1 MSKKSIS
8 FESLSNVL
16 TPLTHLINKKA
27 DKIALNDKAEKS
39 AIITKLSEMI
49 EDSDHR
55 TVSDSNIDAWNNKS
69 EFSGAYED
77 LSNLPSFSN
86 VAYSGS
92 YNDLDDIIVGNTF
105 VNDNMT
111 ISGIIPSELHY
122 IPEGYIFE
130 ARDYTVDFTVKYSS
144 SSKTY
149 TKTMY
154 FSKRDA
160 LNKYIY
166 YKDTLQGSSNVA
178 IFAYDDGRIQYTPT
192 GSVLSADLVFHDVK
206 KRGVLPLDTTYLP
219 TTVPVIPSAQVGQL
233 IAVKAVD
240 ENSKPTEWETADIPT
255 NVSELT
261 NDTGYITAEEVPEG
275 FSGSY
280 NDLTDKPSIPSSWS
294 DFGDREMEYLYHGTI
309 VIENGTAEIT
319 GLSCPDNGVEVAV
332 ILTSEDGNAIYDSA
346 MTYVYNS
353 MANVSEY
360 RYVSGHKV
368 FDKIDCTSVT
378 RIGMG
383 SEMDDGNW
391 ILEIY
396 DPNQDRINEIP
407 SQYIP
412 STIARVEDI
421 PDPIQADYA
430 QNDPEQ
436 PDYIKNRLA
445 YSTREQVAH
454 ESVTIGIYNLGYA
467 TLPYEFFP
475 GNGEEYAINWDGTDY
490 TATAAITTVDDE
502 EVLVIGNTSFFG
514 GSTNTDNPFGIIS
527 RSGRA
532 LVYSSESGEHT
543 ISLTGYE
550 QIPHKIPRE
559 YVDHNPIVGVIDSS
573 YYNYRYLNP
582 AKGASIAEVRQ
593 AAVEGN
599 RDIIIRLD
607 LDNWQG
613 TLRYMG
619 LTNVSTDGTNYV
631 SAMLFST
638 IKANNVSINDSD
650 EAIDGTMQ
658 LEYWYALLEPTE
670 GPPADAFV
678 NFQFAEINLAP
689 GTAKAGYYMRVNEK
703 GLWEATEGISNVS
716 ELTND
721 AGYISAPATASVGQ
735 TIIVKSVDEN
745 GKPTEWESA
754 DMASGSGL
762 PEGATAH
769 QQLVTDA
776 EGNAKWEDKLCYE
789 GLTEIIH
796 QQTITC
802 EQETSD
808 IYCGAVDGH
817 LTTDMVGKTYKV
829 RFNGVEYECEAVN
842 MGGTDG
848 VFMGNM
854 SLIGIPNSDTGEPF
868 ILADQGNCICLVT
881 ESGKYDICIIGSEV
895 KIIDSK
901 YLPSMSY
908 APYTEWE
915 TAVMVAGNTPPL
927 SPGTILNWNNGV
939 MLVYGVEENSFYAY
953 KFSANM
959 RCKYTIGDDGKWNE
973 SLREYVE

>member
-1 MSKKSIS
+1 MPKKSIS

-77 LSNLPSFSN
+77 LSNLPTIYTDVVRYSSQSLSNTEKNTARTNIGAVGYESQSLTDAQKTQARTNIGAGTSSFSGIYSDLEFQSDLVWN
-86 VAYSGS
+86 VPSSVTTSKPYSSMKYADYNDDEWKMEQYPVEVGDRFTLTVDGIDYYCTVWCSGAHICIGNMFSGS
-92 YNDLDDIIVGNTF
+92 TVTAGELNPDAPLTVRLINTNDSGISGLKISSQSSGTF
-105 VNDNMT
+105 VINRL
-111 ISGIIPSELHY
+111 IQH
-122 IPEGYIFE
+122 
-130 ARDYTVDFTVKYSS
+130 
-144 SSKTY
+144 KT
-149 TKTMY
+149 
-154 FSKRDA
+154 
-160 LNKYIY
+160 
-166 YKDTLQGSSNVA
+166 
-178 IFAYDDGRIQYTPT
+178 
-192 GSVLSADLVFHDVK
+192 LVIEPDH
-206 KRGVLPLDTTYLP
+206 LP
-219 TTVPVIPSAQVGQL
+219 TTVPVIPSATVGQT
-233 IAVKAVD
+233 IVVKAVD
-240 ENSKPTEWETADIPT
+240 ENGKPTEWEAADMA
-255 NVSELT
+255 SGAGL
-261 NDTGYITAEEVPEG
+261 PEG
-275 FSGSY
+275 ASSHQQ
-280 NDLTDKPSIPSSWS
+280 LVTD
-294 DFGDREMEYLYHGTI
+294 
-309 VIENGTAEIT
+309 
-319 GLSCPDNGVEVAV
+319 
-332 ILTSEDGNAIYDSA
+332 SEGNA
-346 MTYVYNS
+346 
-353 MANVSEY
+353 
-360 RYVSGHKV
+360 K
-368 FDKIDCTSVT
+368 
-378 RIGMG
+378 
-383 SEMDDGNW
+383 W
-391 ILEIY
+391 
-396 DPNQDRINEIP
+396 
-407 SQYIP
+407 
-412 STIARVEDI
+412 EDI

-490 TATAAITTVDDE
+490 TATAAITTVDE
-502 EVLVIGNTSFFG
+502 EEAMVVGNTSFFG
-514 GSTNTDNPFGIIS
+514 GSTNTDIPFGIIS

-582 AKGASIAEVRQ
+582 AKGASIAEVRK

-631 SAMLFST
+631 SALLFST

-721 AGYISAPATASVGQ
+721 AGYLTAPATASVGQ

-745 GKPTEWESA
+745 GKPTEWEAA

-769 QQLVTDA
+769 QQLVTDS

-802 EQETSD
+802 EQEESG

-817 LTTDMVGKTYKV
+817 LTTDMAGKTYKV
-829 RFNGVEYECEAVN
+829 RFNGIEYECEAVK
-842 MGGTDG
+842 MDGISG

-854 SLIGIPNSDTGEPF
+854 SMLGIPNSDTGEPF
-868 ILADQGNCICLVT
+868 ILGDQGNCLCFVT
-881 ESGKYDICIIGSEV
+881 ESGKYDICIIGSGV

-915 TAVMVAGNTPPL
+915 TAVMVARNAPPL

-953 KFSANM
+953 KFSDNM

-973 SLREYVE
+973 TLCEFVE